1 MVRLG
6 GYQMVIEVSVAEAK
20 SRLSELLKRAR
31 QDLVVVTRRGE
42 PDVVLLPYEDYE
54 HLRRLHAYS
63 RMVRISRELAAL
75 GLTASELYESS
86 RRELEERTWS

>member
-1 MVRLG
+1 
-6 GYQMVIEVSVAEAK
+6 MVIEVSVAEAK

-42 PDVVLLPYEDYE
+42 PDVVLLPYEEYE

-63 RMVRISRELAAL
+63 RMVSISRELAAL
-75 GLTASELYESS
+75 GLTASELHESS